1 MRGISIG
8 RKLVLGCAAL
18 ALPVGMMTMVGVQAA
33 SAGSPPVTGTGT
45 VSCTGATGQFGF
57 KPALTFTGTS
67 PETASVKVT
76 LHGCSAGG
84 TTNVTTS
91 NFNGSGKGSLSAST
105 NNCTGL
111 AGTQA
116 VSGSVSIKWTG
127 KAGTAKL
134 NNTVVTLTSITGL
147 PVGANGNAGFSFSNQ
162 ATSGSFAGSLSGEL
176 DSNQTAATLAG
187 PSGCGAKKG
196 MKKINI
202 VAGTASQP

>member
-1 MRGISIG
+1 MRSISIG
-8 RKLVLGCAAL
+8 KKLILGCAAL
-18 ALPVGMMTMVGVQAA
+18 ALPVGMMTMVGVQTA

-45 VSCTGATGQFGF
+45 VSCTGATGQLGF

-76 LHGCSAGG
+76 LHGCSAAGS
-84 TTNVTTS
+84 NVTTA
-91 NFNGSGKGSLSAST
+91 NFNGSGKGSLSAAT
-105 NNCTGL
+105 NNCTALLG
-111 AGTQA
+111 AQPVT
-116 VSGSVSIKWTG
+116 GSVSIKWTG

-134 NNTVVTLTSITGL
+134 NNTVLTLTSITGVA
-147 PVGANGNAGFSFSNQ
+147 VGANGNAGFTFSNQ

-187 PSGCGAKKG
+187 PSGCGAAKG
-196 MKKINI
+196 MKKIQI